1 MKTSLSRTVILNS
14 VTINKIFTINCI
26 ETILSKLSDENYPIE
41 SYNLTLTSSDY
52 GYYDFNS
59 IDELKSK
66 LSNRI
71 DLFKLELILFL
82 ESNNNHIRVE
92 FRPYSRIESSPKKY
106 TVDISTSSNDTIYA
120 ENLLEL
126 ILSLFSNGE
135 FIFYDAD
142 KLNSDT
148 DEKVIVTFPESL
160 SVTTST
166 SESERGY
173 LEQKDKDDEKR
184 SFKKEILLLLIG
196 AVIGLIFN
204 FIAKKF
210 LHSNIQ

>member
-1 MKTSLSRTVILNS
+1 M
-14 VTINKIFTINCI
+14 
-26 ETILSKLSDENYPIE
+26 
-41 SYNLTLTSSDY
+41 
-52 GYYDFNS
+52 
-59 IDELKSK
+59 
-66 LSNRI
+66 
-71 DLFKLELILFL
+71 
-82 ESNNNHIRVE
+82 ESNNNHIWVE
-92 FRPYSRIESSPKKY
+92 FRPYSRIELSPKKY

-173 LEQKDKDDEKR
+173 QEQKDKDDEKR
-184 SFKKEILLLLIG
+184 SFKKEILLLLID